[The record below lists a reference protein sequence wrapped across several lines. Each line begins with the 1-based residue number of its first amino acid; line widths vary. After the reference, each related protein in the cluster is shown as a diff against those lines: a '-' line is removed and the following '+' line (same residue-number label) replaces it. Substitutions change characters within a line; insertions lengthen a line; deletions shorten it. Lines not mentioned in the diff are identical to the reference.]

1 MTDAVKSAAEKNFF
15 IRFLD
20 WALAPNWRDAWKWLS
35 LYGYA
40 IVILSPEIFQAVTE
54 LMAQFDGQQANAL
67 ILPAGFVSFL
77 RTVGTVGMI
86 VRLIRQTK
94 QKIDDTAATLAA
106 AQAAADAAQ
115 AAVKE
120 VATAVEDVKVAVE
133 AEAAQKE
140 EPKG

>member
-1 MTDAVKSAAEKNFF
+1 MTDPVKTVAEKNFF

-20 WALAPNWRDAWKWLS
+20 WALMPNWREAWKWLS

-40 IVILSPEIFQAVTE
+40 IVILSPEIFQAVTD
-54 LMAQFDGQQANAL
+54 LMAQFDGTQANAL

-94 QKIDDTAATLAA
+94 QKIDDTAASLVA
-106 AQAAADAAQ
+106 AQAAADAAK
-115 AAVKE
+115 AAVKD
-120 VATAVEDVKVAVE
+120 VADAVADVKDAVA
-133 AEAAQKE
+133 ADAAKTE
-140 EPKG
+140 DAKS